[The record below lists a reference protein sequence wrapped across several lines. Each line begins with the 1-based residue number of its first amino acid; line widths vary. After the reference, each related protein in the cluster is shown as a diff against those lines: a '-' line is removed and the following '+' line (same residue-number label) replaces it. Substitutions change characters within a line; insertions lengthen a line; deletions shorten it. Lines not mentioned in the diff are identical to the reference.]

1 MSRIGLIIL
10 QWRHNGHNGVSNHQP
25 HGCLLNRLF
34 RRRSKKTSKLR
45 VTGLYVGNSPGPVNS
60 QHKGPVTR
68 NMFPFDDVIMTRQ
81 ETRIFASAMATGKH
95 VLLLVWYF
103 LPREKNV
110 RSLRTRWNRRCGEV
124 MGLWSIDIFIR
135 YFFMIRW
142 ILYVLQLITHCH
154 CTYYGHMIVIYDICG
169 LLCYPTWPD
178 RHFYIT
184 DRQSDCM
191 FNSVFGIRRKNTST
205 LCITGPLRWYFLQ
218 GPLMSKAISCY
229 DVIMLTFNDTWRRE
243 EFS

>member
-1 MSRIGLIIL
+1 MSRTGLITL

-34 RRRSKKTSKLR
+34 RRRSKKTSNLR
-45 VTGLYVGNSPGPVNS
+45 VTGLYVGNSPGT
-60 QHKGPVTR
+60 GE
-68 NMFPFDDVIMTRQ
+68 FPAQSASYAENVSFWWRHHDTTG
-81 ETRIFASAMATGKH
+81 TRIFASAMAAGKH

-191 FNSVFGIRRKNTST
+191 FNSVFGIRTKNTST
-205 LCITGPLRWYFLQ
+205 LCITGSLRWYFL
-218 GPLMSKAISCY
+218 
-229 DVIMLTFNDTWRRE
+229 
-243 EFS
+243 